1 MRPIRAAQKF
11 VWEKCK
17 ENYYKNGIR
26 CFWLDEA
33 EPEYGPYD
41 FDNYRYYEGPALQC
55 SNVYPVGYAKGFYDG
70 LKAEGEKDIMSLVR
84 CAWAGSQKY
93 GVLTWSGDVYSSSAP

>member
-1 MRPIRAAQKF
+1 MKR
-11 VWEKCK
+11 
-17 ENYYKNGIR
+17 N
-26 CFWLDEA
+26 
-33 EPEYGPYD
+33 PEYGPYD

-84 CAWAGSQKY
+84 CAWQAARNMAFLPGP
-93 GVLTWSGDVYSSSAP
+93 GMCTRPSAP